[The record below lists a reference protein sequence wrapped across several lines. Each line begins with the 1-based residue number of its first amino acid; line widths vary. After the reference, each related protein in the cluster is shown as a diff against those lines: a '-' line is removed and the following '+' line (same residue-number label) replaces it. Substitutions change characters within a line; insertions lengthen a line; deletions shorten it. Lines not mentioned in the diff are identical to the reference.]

1 MPNKTINDLLLLS
14 DVAARTTSYMPIW
27 DGTNNTTKKVK
38 LSDLGSNGLFFID
51 NTNSRIGIGTTTPEQ
66 ELEVAESAGSP
77 VIQVS
82 DGTRK
87 LQMGSDSNNPFIGT
101 STAHDLKIISNNT
114 EQMRIKSDGKVGI
127 GTTSPEQELDVVES
141 EGSPIVQ
148 VSDGTRKLHMGS
160 DSNNP
165 FIGTST
171 NHDLRIISNNTEQ
184 MIVKSDGKVGIG
196 TSSPTQKLE
205 VIQGAGT
212 TTKAVVGG
220 GTAAMLV
227 INGDRDNV
235 GDANLEDSSL
245 LFASDGAYPS
255 SGNPGFGYRIGQ
267 ANGGANS
274 QLIFTEIKTN
284 ADVERMRIDE
294 DGNVGIGT
302 AAPSAKLDVNGAI
315 QSASISHPSDYR
327 LKENIKPLENTLDK
341 IKNLKPVSYNFKED
355 GSYDEGLIAHEVQE
369 IFPSL
374 VTGDKDAKQE
384 DGSDLYQSVA
394 YGKLVT
400 HLVKAVQE
408 LSAEVER
415 LKNG

>member
-14 DVAARTTSYMPIW
+14 DVTARTTSYMPMW

-77 VIQVS
+77 IIQVS

-101 STAHDLKIISNNT
+101 STAHDLRIISNNT
-114 EQMRIKSDGKVGI
+114 EQMRIKTDGKVGI
-127 GTTSPEQELDVVES
+127 GTTTPTKILQVEG
-141 EGSPIVQ
+141 GSGESKTLHTNTSNTDG
-148 VSDGTRKLHMGS
+148 VS
-160 DSNNP
+160 
-165 FIGTST
+165 IG
-171 NHDLRIISNNTEQ
+171 L
-184 MIVKSDGKVGIG
+184 G
-196 TSSPTQKLE
+196 
-205 VIQGAGT
+205 
-212 TTKAVVGG
+212 GG
-220 GTAAMLV
+220 GT
-227 INGDRDNV
+227 
-235 GDANLEDSSL
+235 
-245 LFASDGAYPS
+245 P
-255 SGNPGFGYRIGQ
+255 RI
-267 ANGGANS
+267 
-274 QLIFTEIKTN
+274 
-284 ADVERMRIDE
+284 DVEGSTRSLGFFMNNSRKMDLTQ
-294 DGNVGIGT
+294 DGRLGIGT
-302 AAPSAKLDVNGAI
+302 AAPSEKLDVNGTI
-315 QSASISHPSDYR
+315 KCNSVTETSDYR

-341 IKNLKPVSYNFKED
+341 IKNLKPVSYNLKED
-355 GSYDEGLIAHEVQE
+355 GRYDEGLIAHEVQE